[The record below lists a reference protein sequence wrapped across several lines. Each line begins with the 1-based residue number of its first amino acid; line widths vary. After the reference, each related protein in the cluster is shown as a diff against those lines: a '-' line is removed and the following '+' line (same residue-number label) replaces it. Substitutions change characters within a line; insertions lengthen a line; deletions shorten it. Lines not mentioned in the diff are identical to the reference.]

1 MQWFV
6 SLALMALDMAGVRP
20 RQLQETGVL
29 ITRSGERVAVVD
41 REGDLWMGEG
51 RLKKVAHLYT
61 VPTGMAMADQLA
73 LWTVTR
79 EGLWTRSRLQL
90 MDARGQ
96 ITRDQVVE
104 GPVSDVLAYDGGYA
118 LALPGA
124 VMLLPNAGE
133 PRTIPLPFLSP
144 STLAH
149 SDGRLRVHADS
160 GEILGVDLA
169 TGCPTVLPDEGEPL
183 TRLLRARSAAVC
195 DPDVTLPSSVKAEA
209 EAARQAA
216 VEGAIAARSPALLAG
231 LGVRGE
237 RAVLSLAPGPPPGYP
252 GFARQTGERVRGN
265 TALFGSRGAVIL
277 QDFEQDLRGWA
288 EGRYAPACVARL
300 VLSSTDEAHHARNL
314 EALTLLRQAREEC
327 VDSVLVAPMSS
338 MDDTL
343 NASTIRYASSAG
355 DLLARRVG
363 PAGPVAVRLDIAS
376 LTPTGD
382 PLTPIGKLPN
392 YNYEWIVPAVRPR
405 ELLLQEDGSV
415 LAAAG
420 WELVRVSPSGKRVA
434 RWTLP
439 GPVSNLALRPTGEVD
454 AVVGGQA
461 ALLDLD
467 ARRARWFDPVL
478 SRDPPQGPVRDPG
491 RWSFDG
497 ATLSRKPN
505 LAVEAVTLTLPVGI
519 RAVAAAGDGAIV
531 ETSVGLIGV
540 DRDGKLVWKMPDTG
554 AWIISGDQVIVGTT
568 QGIVGFPLPR

>member
-1 MQWFV
+1 MPAL
-6 SLALMALDMAGVRP
+6 LALLLTLDMQGVKP
-20 RQLQETGVL
+20 RHLQESGLL
-29 ITRSGERVAVVD
+29 IARSGERAAVVD
-41 REGDLWMGEG
+41 TEGYLWMGEG
-51 RLKKVAHLYT
+51 RLKKVAKLST
-61 VPTGMAMADQLA
+61 VPTGMALTDELA
-73 LWTVTR
+73 LWTVSR

-90 MDARGQ
+90 IDDEGE
-96 ITRDQVVE
+96 ITRDEWVD
-104 GPVSDVLAYDGGYA
+104 GPVSDVLSYEGGYA

-124 VMLLPNAGE
+124 VLLLPDKGE
-133 PRTIPLPFLSP
+133 TKAIPLPFLTP

-160 GEILGVDLA
+160 GEIIGVDLS
-169 TGCPTVLPDEGEPL
+169 TGCPTVLPDQGEPL

-195 DPDVTLPSSVKAEA
+195 DPDITLPPEIKAAA

-216 VEGAIAARSPALLAG
+216 IEGAIAARAPALLAG

-237 RAVLSLAPGPPPGYP
+237 RAVLSLAPAPPPGYP
-252 GFARQTGERVRGN
+252 GFARQQGESVRGN
-265 TALFGSRGAVIL
+265 PAIFGPKGAVVL

-300 VLSSTDEAHHARNL
+300 VLSSTDEEHHARNI
-314 EALTLLRQAREEC
+314 EALASVRQARESC
-327 VDSVLVAPMSS
+327 ADSVVVAAMGS

-343 NASTIRYASSAG
+343 NASTLRYVSSAG

-363 PAGPVAVRLDIAS
+363 PAGPIQVRLDIAS
-376 LTPTGD
+376 LTPQGD
-382 PLTPIGKLPN
+382 PLTVLGKLPS

-405 ELLLQEDGSV
+405 ELVLQEDGSA

-420 WELVRVSPSGKRVA
+420 WELVRVSPSGKRVT

-439 GPVSNLALRPTGEVD
+439 GPVSNLSLRPSGEVD

-461 ALLDLD
+461 ALIDLD
-467 ARRARWFDPVL
+467 ARRARWFDPVSNL
-478 SRDPPQGPVRDPG
+478 SPAPAPVRDPG

-497 ATLSRKPN
+497 VTLNRKGN
-505 LAVEAVTLTLPVGI
+505 LDLEPVSLTLPVGI
-519 RAVAAAGDGAIV
+519 RSVATAGDGAIV
-531 ETSVGLIGV
+531 ETTIGLVGV
-540 DRDGKLVWKMPDTG
+540 DRSGKLVWRMPDTG
-554 AWIISGDQVIVGTT
+554 AWIVTGDQVIVGTT